1 VSAEIRR
8 FVALPARYRP
18 AIRMPSDLYMMFAAA
33 YRKAAPSWPRRMQP
47 FRTSRTRKGHDMDKD
62 ELAAWALKNGWQIIA
77 GCPSLTKPSRPQ
89 EAIVRIVLKATVASL
104 EVKKPAGK
112 WEKVAGQS
120 YAKIH
125 ADPDT
130 GLPMD
135 FGLDT
140 IPGFTS
146 LMREN
151 KDRLAF
157 AGMTGPIKK

>member
-1 VSAEIRR
+1 
-8 FVALPARYRP
+8 
-18 AIRMPSDLYMMFAAA
+18 
-33 YRKAAPSWPRRMQP
+33 
-47 FRTSRTRKGHDMDKD
+47 MDKD
-62 ELAAWALKNGWQIIA
+62 ELTAWALKNGWQII
-77 GCPSLTKPSRPQ
+77 GGYPSLTKPSRPK
-89 EAIVRIVLKATVASL
+89 EAIVRMVFKTTVANL

-120 YAKIH
+120 YGKIA

-140 IPGFTS
+140 IPGFTM

-151 KDRLAF
+151 KDRQTF
-157 AGMTGPIKK
+157 INMTGGTGA